1 VQDLIELELR
11 RADAPGDEAG
21 YWSPFVQN
29 ILRVICVVTASATS
43 PEINRLRSR
52 LIEHRRQLSRP
63 LHPQEAR
70 SVTAA
75 CVRDCEHYLQ
85 QTQHDHSAREAELA
99 DLVAILREAAARLV
113 GDSVDFHATLLN
125 GTTRLHALR
134 ELDDIR
140 ELKRQLTDEV
150 ASLEQAVSDKRRRDE
165 EAIASLSKR
174 IDALQSDLERAEAQ
188 ATIDPLTQV
197 ANRGGFDRVLTRTV
211 ATARANGVAL
221 SLAMLDVDH
230 FKAVNDTHGHQVGDR
245 VLLCTAEW
253 LRGAVRHTDFVA
265 RYGGE
270 EFAVLLY
277 DADLAQAE
285 MRFERVV
292 QAIAGRSYEY
302 DDRGTPR
309 VVRFTVSCGLAELM
323 PQDSDQDLVERADQ
337 ALYDAKR
344 KGRNRVVCRRP
355 SRLGRLLHLS

>member
-11 RADAPGDEAG
+11 RAEPSGEGGG

-29 ILRVICVVTASATS
+29 ILRVICVVTAGATS
-43 PEINRLRSR
+43 PDIVRLRER
-52 LIEHRRQLSRP
+52 IVEHRRRLSRP

-85 QTQHDHSAREAELA
+85 RTQHDHSAREAELA

-113 GDSVDFHATLLN
+113 GDSVDFHATLLS
-125 GTTRLHALR
+125 GTTRLHALH

-140 ELKRQLTDEV
+140 ELKRQLTSEV
-150 ASLEQAVSDKRRRDE
+150 ASLEQAVAEKRRRDE
-165 EAIASLSKR
+165 EAIASLSKQ

-188 ATIDPLTQV
+188 ATIDPLTKV

-211 ATARANGVAL
+211 ASARAHGAAL

-230 FKAVNDTHGHQVGDR
+230 FKAVNDTYGHQVGDR

-277 DADLAQAE
+277 DADLVQAE
-285 MRFERVV
+285 LRFQRVIE
-292 QAIAGRSYEY
+292 AIASRSYEY
-302 DDRGTPR
+302 DDRGTTR
-309 VVRFTVSCGLAELM
+309 VVRFTVSCGLAELT
-323 PQDSDQDLVERADQ
+323 PQDSDQDLVHRADQ
-337 ALYDAKR
+337 ALYEAKR